1 VIKSDRQ
8 KELVDKILEV
18 IANLNEIDKMIESQ
32 PTSLQKVDLEL
43 SDLLHLI
50 ESGKVPSSASDR
62 VIKKLEELRLE
73 RRALKNEH
81 EIELTYLTHKSK
93 LTGKDTRQFLA
104 NEIHKTEHR
113 LNCAYK
119 YRILSEEE
127 ISELIK
133 EKKKPGRP
141 KKIEK
146 VEVAV
151 NE

>member
-1 VIKSDRQ
+1 
-8 KELVDKILEV
+8 
-18 IANLNEIDKMIESQ
+18 MIESQ

-73 RRALKNEH
+73 RRMLNNEH
-81 EIELTYLTHKSK
+81 EVELTYLAHKSK